1 MAHAIIRGNNGLRH
15 EVDFENAAIT
25 VEIFF
30 GKDAVEIA
38 VEAPQD
44 PTPSGKQRFALLNVP
59 RGLFNKALGDAA
71 RRLKNQSPAIL
82 KEGR

>member
-1 MAHAIIRGNNGLRH
+1 MAHAIIRGNNGRRD
-15 EVDFENAAIT
+15 EVEFENADIT

-30 GKDAVEIA
+30 GEDSVEIA

-71 RRLKNQSPAIL
+71 RRSKSQSQAIL